1 MYTKGIE
8 IFKPINYTKFYEI
21 SRSIGEN
28 KDDIEYDISL
38 LKKQLEEY
46 FKTYIKNITIRKW
59 WYTSIYNI

>member
-38 LKKQLEEY
+38 LKKQLEVY